1 MPERIVITGPTGAVG
16 MALIQNYIA
25 HGCEVVALCH
35 RGSSRNEHLPESP
48 LLHLVETDL
57 ADFTE
62 ITASDL
68 PKCDIFYHLA
78 WRGTT
83 GAARNDMKLQTENI
97 ASAIAAVELAK
108 RLGCHTFIGA
118 GSQAEY
124 GRVEGRLTPQTPAFP
139 ENGYGMAKLCAGQ
152 MSRLLC
158 EEKGIR
164 HIWVRILSVYGP
176 YDGENSM
183 VSSTIRKLLAGGHA
197 AFTPGEQLW
206 DYLYSGDAAEALRL
220 LGEKGQDGAVYV
232 LGSGHAVPLKEC
244 ITKLYHTVQ
253 KQTGCTGSIGIGE
266 LPYAKRQVMYLAAD
280 ISRLT
285 ADTGFVPQ
293 TGFEEGIAKTAEYFL
308 NGNKM

>member
-124 GRVEGRLTPQTPAFP
+124 GPLDREMIGPDAPKHPTTP
-139 ENGYGMAKLCAGQ
+139 YGVSKLAAGKL
-152 MSRLLC
+152 SKLLGK
-158 EEKGIR
+158 ELGIEW
-164 HIWVRILSVYGP
+164 IWPRIFSVYGI
-176 YDGENSM
+176 YDKESTM
-183 VSSTIRKLLAGGHA
+183 VMTAIHQFLAKEET
-197 AFTPGEQLW
+197 AFTPGEQEW
-206 DYLYSGDAAEALRL
+206 DYLYSKDAGRAFYLI
-220 LGEKGQDGAVYV
+220 GEKGRDGSIYCV
-232 LGSGHAVPLKEC
+232 GSGKARR
-244 ITKLYHTVQ
+244 LYEYIYQIRDVANPKATP
-253 KQTGCTGSIGIGE
+253 GIGKKSYGVQ
-266 LPYAKRQVMYLAAD
+266 PVMHLCAD
-280 ISRLT
+280 ISSLKN
-285 ADTGFVPQ
+285 DTGFEPAYE
-293 TGFEEGIAKTAEYFL
+293 FSSGIREMVRWMKE
-308 NGNKM
+308 KDK